1 MPGLAEKWR
10 IRAIPRRPGLL
21 FVSFFSFLFPLAIP
35 SDAAGQPDRGLEIA
49 SSRQLHIGDAELQVD
64 IASGDLD
71 LPIDT
76 LFDHVRSAASAVA
89 SYFGRFPVTRAR
101 VLLIPVPARSGVLQ
115 GTTWGDSFGVPA
127 FTRIRIGQHT
137 TPADLAA
144 DWTTT
149 HELVHM
155 AFPSMP
161 EQQHWMEEGI
171 ATYVEPIARVEIGE
185 LTAEQIW
192 SDMVRDMPKG
202 EPTPNDL
209 GLDHTHAWGRTY
221 WGGAMFC
228 LVADVE
234 IRRETHNRKGLRD
247 ALRAVVAAGGA
258 IDHQWTLPQ
267 ALEIGDRAT
276 GTHVLAKLYA
286 AWKDSPAPVD
296 LENLWKQLGIRS
308 TATGIEF
315 VADAPLAKVREAIAS
330 DPPRTASNAAAG
342 QR

>member
-1 MPGLAEKWR
+1 MMRRLDRHLSGPAVVRLLA
-10 IRAIPRRPGLL
+10 ALVA
-21 FVSFFSFLFPLAIP
+21 VSISL
-35 SDAAGQPDRGLEIA
+35 SAASQPDRGLQIA
-49 SSRQLHIGDAELQVD
+49 ASRQLQVGGAEIQVD
-64 IASGDLD
+64 FASGALD

-76 LFDHVRSAASAVA
+76 VLAHVQKAASAVTT
-89 SYFGRFPVTRAR
+89 YFGRFPVDRAR
-101 VLLIPVPARSGVLQ
+101 VLLIPVPGRSGILQ
-115 GTTWGDSFGVPA
+115 GTTWGDRFGFPA

-137 TPADLAA
+137 TTADLAE

-161 EQQHWMEEGI
+161 EDQHWMEEGM

-185 LTAEQIW
+185 LTAKKIW
-192 SDMVRDMPKG
+192 GDMKRDMQKG
-202 EPTPNDL
+202 EPAASDQ
-209 GLDHTHAWGRTY
+209 GLDHTHTWGRTY

-234 IRRETHNRKGLRD
+234 IRRATGNRKGLRE
-247 ALRAVVAAGGA
+247 AFRAIVAAGGT
-258 IDHQWTLPQ
+258 IDHDWNLPE

-276 GTHVLAKLYA
+276 GTHVLTGLYA
-286 AWKDSPAPVD
+286 AWKDSPTHVD
-296 LENLWKQLGIRS
+296 LDDLWKQLGVRS
-308 TATGIEF
+308 TSNGLEF

-330 DPPRTASNAAAG
+330 DPAPSASATPAG